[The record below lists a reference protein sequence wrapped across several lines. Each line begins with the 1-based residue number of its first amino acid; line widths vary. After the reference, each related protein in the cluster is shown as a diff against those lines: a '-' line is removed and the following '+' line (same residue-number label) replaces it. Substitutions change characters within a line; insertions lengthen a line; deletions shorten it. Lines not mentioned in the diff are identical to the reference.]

1 MLKFMQFHGQFQIHF
16 YKIMCLGFMAEI
28 QLKWRITP
36 NNQSI

>member
-1 MLKFMQFHGQFQIHF
+1 MFMFMKFHGQFQIHF
-16 YKIMCLGFMAEI
+16 YKILCRCYMAEI